1 MKTRESSR
9 MADEYVVQLYGTGG
23 DYVTDAFTDQDL
35 SLASNREMVIDS
47 GGKIYVW
54 NQRNAQWRESA
65 GVITLGKEIVKPA
78 EPEPEPEHE
87 PEPKVAD
94 KDK

>member
-1 MKTRESSR
+1 
-9 MADEYVVQLYGTGG
+9 MADGYPILLYDNAGQQIG
-23 DYVTDAFTDQDL
+23 DALTDVDL
-35 SLASNREMVIDS
+35 TAAENRELVIDN

-65 GVITLGKEIVKPA
+65 GVITLGKEASKPA
-78 EPEPEPEHE
+78 EAET
-87 PEPKVAD
+87 KAAD

>member
-1 MKTRESSR
+1 
-9 MADEYVVQLYGTGG
+9 MADGYPIRLYDNAGQQIG
-23 DYVTDAFTDQDL
+23 DALTDVDL
-35 SLASNREMVIDS
+35 TAAENRELVIDN

-65 GVITLGKEIVKPA
+65 GVLTLSKKAEPA
-78 EPEPEPEHE
+78 EPDKSEA
-87 PEPKVAD
+87 KAAD